1 MHMADALLSPAVG
14 GAMWIVSGG
23 MLAVSAR
30 RLRRKQRRLAEGGVE
45 GNGGVNA
52 ALMGVMGAFVF
63 AAQMINF
70 SIPATG
76 SSGHLAGGLLLGILL
91 GPEAAFLVIAS
102 VLVIQALFFAD
113 GGLLALGC
121 NMFNMGF
128 VGCWVGYPLIYR
140 PIVGARPTR
149 RRIFLGSLLAAV
161 VSLQLGAGAVV
172 IQTKLSGIS
181 ALPWGTFAMLMMP
194 IHLAIGVVE
203 GLTTAAIVTF
213 IGQARPELL
222 APPEARP
229 SGFKVGRVAIGLA
242 VVAAFVAG
250 VLSWFASKHPD
261 GLEWAI
267 KGMTGDTE
275 LAEPTDRIHPA
286 LARLQK
292 AVAILPD
299 YAFPSVAPAK
309 TTAKTTTAKAG
320 EAPENATPRVV
331 QAGTTTAGLLG
342 ATLTLGASGAI
353 GLALRRRR
361 IVH

>member
-30 RLRRKQRRLAEGGVE
+30 RLRREQKGLAEGAVE
-45 GNGGVNA
+45 GGGRVNA

-70 SIPATG
+70 SVPGTG

-91 GPEAAFLVIAS
+91 GPEAAFLAIAS

-121 NMFNMGF
+121 NMFNMGL

-140 PIVGARPTR
+140 PIVGTRPTR
-149 RRIFLGSLLAAV
+149 RRILLGSLLAAV

-172 IQTKLSGIS
+172 VETKLSGIS
-181 ALPWGTFAMLMMP
+181 ALPWGQFALLMLP
-194 IHLAIGVVE
+194 IHLAIGLVE
-203 GLTTAAIVTF
+203 GLATAAIVTF

-229 SGFKVGRVAIGLA
+229 SGLKVGRVAVGLA

-250 VLSWFASKHPD
+250 VLSWFASSHPD

-267 KGMTGDTE
+267 KGMTGETA
-275 LAEPTDRIHPA
+275 LAEPTSDRVHPA

-299 YAFPSVAPAK
+299 YDFPSAEASDAKAPAAQASQA
-309 TTAKTTTAKAG
+309 TDA
-320 EAPENATPRVV
+320 ATPRVI
-331 QAGTTTAGLLG
+331 QSGTTTAGLLG
-342 ATLTLGASGAI
+342 ATLTLGVSGAI
-353 GLALRRRR
+353 GLALKRRRVVR
-361 IVH
+361 